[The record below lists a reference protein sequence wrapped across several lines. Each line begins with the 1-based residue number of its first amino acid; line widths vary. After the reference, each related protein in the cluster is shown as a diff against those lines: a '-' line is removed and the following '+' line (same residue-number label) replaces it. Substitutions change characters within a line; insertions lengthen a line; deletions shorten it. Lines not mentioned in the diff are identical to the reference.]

1 MNKKNLMKK
10 ISVALSAFLVAC
22 SSFAFSACDEK
33 TKRVF
38 VEKGE
43 EFEFGMSWFPSFT
56 DGAFRQIAECGFDFV
71 TLNEYQCGDLS
82 NRGEKGESDYFL
94 TKEVIELAAKYGMKS
109 IPHLRNA
116 GLSDQFE
123 GYDDLYLDDYYSSN
137 ENVDFICVFDE
148 PWYKHIDGIGAEV
161 ERYESKY
168 KDKVFWVNLFPEYV
182 VGGGINTNELG
193 GKSYAQYIKHFC
205 DTVLKKVTGERW
217 LTLDA
222 YPYLYNETS
231 KTNGGI
237 EPTWLHTMEIIAES
251 AKEVGNCHVMAHLQT
266 CSYLDHREP
275 TLADMRQQ
283 TWVNMAFG
291 AEKLSC
297 YDYAKPQG
305 HELHGA
311 DKISMVDDDGKPTHI
326 YYSVQQVIQEI
337 KAIDHIYLQYQYDGV
352 KGYLA
357 NERYEEGINTD
368 GYRAFN
374 RLEKQLDKFER
385 IESVYCTQDTLVSQL
400 FDKDEKF
407 AYIVV
412 NFSDPIDGRTD
423 DMLIEFD
430 NVKSVQIV
438 RQGKVETVAVK
449 NNVLSL
455 SLEAG
460 DGCMIIP
467 Q

>member
-22 SSFAFSACDEK
+22 SSFAFSACDDK
-33 TKRVF
+33 PKRAF
-38 VEKGE
+38 VEKPE
-43 EFEFGMSWFPSFT
+43 EFEFGISWFPAFT
-56 DGAFRQIAECGFDFV
+56 DGAFSLIAECGIDFV
-71 TLNEYQCGDLS
+71 ILNEYQCGDLS
-82 NRGEKGESDYFL
+82 QRGENFFTRD
-94 TKEVIELAAKYGMKS
+94 VIELAAKYGMKS

-123 GYDDLYLDDYYSSN
+123 GYGDLYIDDYYSSN
-137 ENVDFICVFDE
+137 ENIDFVAVFDE
-148 PWYKHIDGIGAEV
+148 PWYKHIEGIGEEV
-161 ERYESKY
+161 ARFESQY

-182 VGGGINTNELG
+182 VGAGINTNELG

-222 YPYLYNETS
+222 YPYLWNES
-231 KTNGGI
+231 SQTNGGL
-237 EPTWLHTMEIIAES
+237 EPTWLHTMEIIAEN

-266 CSYLDHREP
+266 CSYKDHREP

-291 AEKLSC
+291 AERLAC

-305 HELHGA
+305 HELHGP

-326 YYSVQQVIQEI
+326 YYSVQQVIKDV
-337 KAIDHIYLQYQYDGV
+337 KAMDDIYFQYQYDGM
-352 KGYLA
+352 KGFLA
-357 NERYEEGINTD
+357 NERYEETLSSSD

-385 IESVYCTQDTLVSQL
+385 IDSVYCTQDTVISQF
-400 FDKDEKF
+400 FDRNEKF
-407 AYIVV
+407 AYIAV
-412 NFSDPIDGRTD
+412 NYSDPIDGRTD

-430 NVKSVQIV
+430 NVKSVKIV
-438 RQGKVETVAVK
+438 RFGKEVETVQVK

-455 SLEAG
+455 SLAAG